1 MLAEVRNYGRARAF
15 PTCIGNIFVP
25 GAGQTIHMDNEEAI
39 KEIEKYPMIAIRILE
54 GGTKSDEPEVPKI
67 DYSVYPIYELK
78 SIAASA
84 GIKGFFVMTKA
95 ELIKKLEDKNGT
107 ATN

>member
-25 GAGQTIHMDNEEAI
+25 GAGQLIYMDNEEAI
-39 KEIEKYPMIAIRILE
+39 KEIKIFPYISVTILE
-54 GGTKSDEPEVPKI
+54 GGKKSDEPEVPKI
-67 DYSVYPIYELK
+67 DYSLYPIQELK

-84 GIKGFFVMTKA
+84 GIKGFFVMKKA
-95 ELIKKLEDKNGT
+95 ELIKKLEVYNAT